1 MIIGPTLVIII
12 LCNLLVSS
20 LITSVAVNI
29 NKTYHHDHK
38 AYDYAVASSSLGF
51 VSLGLLI
58 GFLLF
63 HKLYVNI
70 KNVYLYSLAAMWIVL
85 IILSA
90 LTYLSYDKLVKSKN
104 YPPASINNLNK
115 TEINLAFAAFCLTI
129 VGLSVGLTYV
139 ITTGIHE
146 GYFDNM
152 SGNVFGIKSFFEDLF
167 GESSEKSKVS
177 EETIEMDDLIS
188 ELTDTRF

>member
-104 YPPASINNLNK
+104 YPPSSNNKLNK